1 MACEGGP
8 ISITVSVSNGGEM
21 RKLVYYTYLWVAF
34 LPYVLLEGVGGLMVD
49 GAHWLLDLNR
59 KLFFELDVED

>member
-1 MACEGGP
+1 
-8 ISITVSVSNGGEM
+8 M

-34 LPYVLLEGVGGLMVD
+34 LPYVLLDVVGGLMVD

-59 KLFFELDVED
+59 KLFFDMLDAGE